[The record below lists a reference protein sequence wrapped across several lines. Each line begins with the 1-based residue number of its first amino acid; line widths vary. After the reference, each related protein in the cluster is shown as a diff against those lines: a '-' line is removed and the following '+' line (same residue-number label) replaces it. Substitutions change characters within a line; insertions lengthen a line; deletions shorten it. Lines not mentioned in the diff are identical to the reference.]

1 MLIPLSDKSP
11 NRYGAFSSVTIA
23 LIGLCVLIYALEEA
37 LYFNDQ
43 TSFLSLIYFFGVVPK
58 WIWAQQG
65 LGAVTVFTVTFLHGD
80 LFHLGGNMLFLWAF
94 GRRVEDACGR
104 WRFLCFYFLC
114 SATATIAHV
123 IISGNKEIPAVGA
136 SGAISGVMAAYL
148 MLYPWG
154 RIDTFVFLI
163 IPFRVRIRAFWL
175 LIYFLFVTN
184 LGPAIRALTETQN
197 YGVAYWAHLGGLI
210 GGVTI
215 FFFLRPEALYRYWRQ
230 DAV

>member
-1 MLIPLSDKSP
+1 MFIPLNDKAP
-11 NRYGAFSSVTIA
+11 NRYGAFSSVTMLLIA
-23 LIGLCVLIYALEEA
+23 LCVLVYALEEA
-37 LYFNDQ
+37 LYFNDRL
-43 TSFLSLIYFFGVVPK
+43 SFLGMIYFLGVVPK

-65 LGAVTVFTVTFLHGD
+65 LGAVTAVTVTFLHGD
-80 LFHLGGNMLFLWAF
+80 LLHLAGNMLFLWAF

-104 WRFLCFYFLC
+104 WRFLCFYFVC
-114 SATATIAHV
+114 SATANLADIV
-123 IISGNKEIPAVGA
+123 VRGSDGIPAIGA
-136 SGAISGVMAAYL
+136 SGAVSGVMAAYL
-148 MLYPWG
+148 LLYPWG

-163 IPFRVRIRAFWL
+163 IPFKLRIRAFWL

-184 LGPAIRALTETQN
+184 LGPAIQMILNGEDYRV
-197 YGVAYWAHLGGLI
+197 GYWAHLGGLI